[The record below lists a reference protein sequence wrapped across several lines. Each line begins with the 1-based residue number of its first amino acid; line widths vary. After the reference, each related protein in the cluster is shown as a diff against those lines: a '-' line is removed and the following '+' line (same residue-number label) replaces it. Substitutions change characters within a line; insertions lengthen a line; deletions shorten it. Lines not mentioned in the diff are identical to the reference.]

1 MARVRLACVALLVAV
16 MTTRAWAAQGDGD
29 GGAGPP
35 FLAPPGEGEG
45 RGGSPPRVGLSLA
58 VGATMAIVPL
68 TAGGATFAA
77 RDEVDSRRAGIY
89 TALAGLTLA
98 PLASHLI
105 GREYRRAAYF
115 TIAPLVGS
123 AVTIGLLESHP
134 ELLDHGHP
142 ATRVAFGIGIS
153 VAILGAV
160 VGLADSAGAAD
171 RWRRRHR
178 PAANSLAVMRDG
190 SGRF

>member
-1 MARVRLACVALLVAV
+1 MARVRFACVALLVAV
-16 MTTRAWAAQGDGD
+16 LSTRAWAADGD
-29 GGAGPP
+29 GATD
-35 FLAPPGEGEG
+35 E
-45 RGGSPPRVGLSLA
+45 PPRVGLSLA
-58 VGATMAIVPL
+58 VGAAVAIVPL
-68 TAGGATFAA
+68 AAGGATFAA
-77 RDEVDSRRAGIY
+77 RDEIDSRRAGIY
-89 TALAGLTLA
+89 TALTGLTLA

-142 ATRVAFGIGIS
+142 AMRVAFGIGIS

-160 VGLADSAGAAD
+160 VGIADSAGAAD

-178 PAANSLAVMRDG
+178 PAFDSLAATRDG
-190 SGRF
+190 GGRSPFIAPPGEGEGRRGF